1 MAAPPASTTTN
12 EEEIRAL
19 VASFE
24 GYNFVE
30 DADFRAGVPAVIR
43 NARTE
48 GLNAAEIDT
57 VIGKAQWFYYTRKV
71 NASVPFETYLQY
83 RSNETE
89 SLPWRHSASVDGD
102 DDAPPPPPLADAPP
116 PADLSFNEVVQ
127 LIQAGRASEVPTIHV
142 PNELNGQPASV
153 SKLEARPKP
162 WEKAEAT
169 SGEVVPAAPGLVVS
183 GADGAEA
190 TTPLGNPPGVRTPLP
205 EYTP

>member
-1 MAAPPASTTTN
+1 MTANAPRT
-12 EEEIRAL
+12 EEQLRAL
-19 VASFE
+19 VSEFE
-24 GYNFVE
+24 GYNFAD

-43 NARTE
+43 AARTE
-48 GLNAAEIDT
+48 GLSAAAIDT
-57 VIGKAQWFYYTRKV
+57 VIGKAQWFYYTRKAGV
-71 NASVPFETYLQY
+71 SVPFEDYLQY

-89 SLPWRHSASVDGD
+89 SLPWRHSASVDGEEEAA
-102 DDAPPPPPLADAPP
+102 APAS
-116 PADLSFNEVVQ
+116 DLSFNEVVQ

-162 WEKAEAT
+162 WEKEPASA
-169 SGEVVPAAPGLVVS
+169 VPSLLVS
-183 GADGAEA
+183 GGGDGQP